1 MTENMQAD
9 SVQSRQA
16 GFVRCC
22 LKLTKD
28 NLFQNDRPDEM
39 PDDGKEYEVTWDKE
53 IGTVSEDT
61 TYKAVI
67 KEVTSDSASETEDV
81 TDNTEVSGETSD
93 ETASAEVSNNE

>member
-22 LKLTKD
+22 LKLTED
-28 NLFQNDRPDEM
+28 NLFQNDCPDEM

-67 KEVTSDSASETEDV
+67 KEVTSDSASGTEDV
-81 TDNTEVSGETSD
+81 TDNMEVSGETSD